1 MSGGGGGYF
10 DIRDAQFPQTVAGA
24 KRQRPSEEVGGKI
37 SEGTAFLQ
45 FSNILRE
52 CSQWR
57 FYVGAGGAQAPP
69 NVGQAPPQI
78 FGQLNFFL
86 ETGNQEIIELSILS
100 HIACY
105 LT

>member
-1 MSGGGGGYF
+1 MVSG
-10 DIRDAQFPQTVAGA
+10 AL
-24 KRQRPSEEVGGKI
+24 GKI
-37 SEGTAFLQ
+37 SIDCAYLSDGPLPTNL
-45 FSNILRE
+45 I
-52 CSQWR
+52 QWR
-57 FYVGAGGAQAPP
+57 STLGPGGGTGPP

-86 ETGNQEIIELSILS
+86 ETGSQEIIELSILS